1 MLMKRF
7 LKVSVGAV

>member
-1 MLMKRF
+1 MKRF